1 MGTKIEGKG
10 RVFAKEHDGWTS
22 YTLGISSKKQ
32 DGTWA
37 KAYQPIR
44 FKKDD
49 VPPPNATD
57 IDYVAFPVVKESKF
71 ASDADRLVNVVMG
84 CPISEEDKRKLAV
97 IIRRGAKNEILWQ
110 ILSSSVVNE
119 MPTEFA
125 EPANFTAIETGD
137 IPF

>member
-57 IDYVAFPVVKESKF
+57 IDYVAFPVVKERTV
-71 ASDADRLVNVVMG
+71 DGQNRNYIV
-84 CPISEEDKRKLAV
+84 
-97 IIRRGAKNEILWQ
+97 WQ
-110 ILSSSVVNE
+110 ILNFSVVNE

-125 EPANFTAIETGD
+125 EPANFTALETGD

>member
-1 MGTKIEGKG
+1 MGAKIEGKG

-57 IDYVAFPVVKESKF
+57 IDYVAFPIVKERQV
-71 ASDADRLVNVVMG
+71 DGQNRNYIV
-84 CPISEEDKRKLAV
+84 
-97 IIRRGAKNEILWQ
+97 WQ
-110 ILSSSVVNE
+110 ILSWAV
-119 MPTEFA
+119 A
-125 EPANFTAIETGD
+125 EAEQAAQSENPMHTGFTALESGD